1 MVALKRFVSVVVLVY
16 LLLALLFLLVPS
28 VRASVAGFGAALSDV
43 ERERDFFQML
53 ATIGAIIMAVQLVI
67 ENLDSSLL
75 RRSVAKQDGRI
86 NELKA
91 KLYDHQQNAPRVAP
105 GPGNSNFPGNS
116 DFPADRYAAPGRPT
130 EPARPMFPQS
140 DPSLPNTPPAERPPL

>member
-1 MVALKRFVSVVVLVY
+1 MAALKRFVSMVVLVY
-16 LLLALLFLLVPS
+16 LLLALLFLLVPA
-28 VRASVAGFGAALSDV
+28 VRTSVAGFGAALS
-43 ERERDFFQML
+43 EEARERDFFQLL
-53 ATIGAIIMAVQLVI
+53 ATIGAVLMAVQLVI

-91 KLYDHQQNAPRVAP
+91 KLYDHQQTASRIAPN
-105 GPGNSNFPGNS
+105 PGNPN
-116 DFPADRYAAPGRPT
+116 FPADRYAAPGRPP
-130 EPARPMFPQS
+130 EPSRPMFPQS

>member
-16 LLLALLFLLVPS
+16 LLLTLLFLLVPS
-28 VRASVAGFGAALSDV
+28 VRTSVAGFGAALSEV

-53 ATIGAIIMAVQLVI
+53 ATIGAIILAVHLVI

-75 RRSVAKQDGRI
+75 RRNVAKQDGRI

-91 KLYDHQQNAPRVAP
+91 KLYDHQQTSAPSTTGPLGAP
-105 GPGNSNFPGNS
+105 AN
-116 DFPADRYAAPGRPT
+116 RYGAPTATP
-130 EPARPMFPQS
+130 ESEHPLFPQN
-140 DPSLPNTPPAERPPL
+140 DPSLPNTPPAERPRL